1 MEAEVFRCK
10 TFFIAQSD
18 QVAKV
23 GTDAFL
29 LGAWTPVPP
38 GKVLDIGS
46 GTGVIALIAAEKNR
60 LAHID
65 AVDVNP
71 IAAEIARQN
80 FEANGFAHRTQSFA
94 TEIQQFYPDH
104 TYDLILSNPPYFRPG
119 HARLPE
125 KPIRV
130 VTRHGLRLTLEELAR
145 QVDRLL
151 APEGVFSVVLPPD
164 EAGVLGTALA
174 NAGLLPF
181 HILNIFTRPHKP
193 VKRILCQY
201 SRLQLPLTKEE
212 LIIHEGNWYTQAY
225 QDLLRPYYLEF

>member
-10 TFFIAQSD
+10 TFSVAQSD

-29 LGAWTPVPP
+29 LGAWTPVPD
-38 GKVLDIGS
+38 GKILDIGS
-46 GTGVIALIAAEKNR
+46 GTGVIALIAAEKNKH
-60 LAHID
+60 AHID

-71 IAAEIARQN
+71 IAAETARHN
-80 FEANGFAHRTQSFA
+80 FEANGYGHRMRSFA
-94 TEIQQFYPDH
+94 AEIQQFYPGH

-125 KPIRV
+125 KPVRV

-151 APEGVFSVVLPPD
+151 APEGVFAVVLPPA
-164 EAGVLGTALA
+164 E
-174 NAGLLPF
+174 AGLLRTALESHGIHPL
-181 HILNIFTRPHKP
+181 HLLKVFTRPYKP
-193 VKRILCQY
+193 VKRLLYQY
-201 SRLQLPLTKEE
+201 TRDPLQMTEDE
-212 LIIHEGNWYTQAY
+212 LIIHEGNWYTMAY
-225 QDLLRPYYLEF
+225 QQLLRPYYLEF